1 MLDDL
6 ARTRLDSDR
15 RKRDRGWI
23 DRTLALL
30 SAIGIVE
37 RRMRAL
43 VLVQFDERADRDTIH
58 ALVARLRLTQGV
70 WWVQEIGGTR
80 DVLLMLD
87 CAGAEEFVDRAE
99 ALLGANATVRRYEG
113 FFVGRELKFTPFAR
127 LGA

>member
-6 ARTRLDSDR
+6 VRTRLDR
-15 RKRDRGWI
+15 QPRKRDGGWI
-23 DRTLALL
+23 DRALALL
-30 SAIGIVE
+30 SAVGIVK

-43 VLVQFDERADRDTIH
+43 VLVQFEERADRGTTH
-58 ALVARLRLTQGV
+58 ALVARLRLTHGV
-70 WWVQEIGGTR
+70 WWVHEVVGTR

-87 CAGAEEFVDRAE
+87 CAGAEEVVERAE
-99 ALLGANATVRRYEG
+99 ALLGANATVRRYES